1 MNTAKKKPTRAGRY
15 NPKQVR
21 ILLVGAS
28 LAAVAAMGI
37 GLYCSSRYFSD
48 AAAAA
53 MAVST
58 SNAITYDTSAVSGGW
73 DSLSEE
79 EIIASLNEKLEAGM
93 INISMN
99 TAPVFASGTAAGN
112 LMIVNESVNNY
123 PQIVEISRNDTGEII
138 YTSGAIPVG
147 SKIEQAAL
155 DMPLPAGTYDCT
167 AMFHSVDPDTG
178 DIIGSAGAV
187 ITVTIQS

>member
-1 MNTAKKKPTRAGRY
+1 M
-15 NPKQVR
+15 
-21 ILLVGAS
+21 
-28 LAAVAAMGI
+28 
-37 GLYCSSRYFSD
+37 D
-48 AAAAA
+48 A
-53 MAVST
+53 ST
-58 SNAITYDTSAVSGGW
+58 SNAIVYDTSAVSGGW

-79 EIIASLNEKLEAGM
+79 EVIASLNEKLEDGM

-99 TAPVFASGTAAGN
+99 TSPVFASGTAEGN

-147 SKIEQAAL
+147 SKIEQATL
-155 DMPLPAGTYDCT
+155 NMPLPAGTYDCT
-167 AMFHSVDPDTG
+167 AMFHNVDPDTG

-187 ITVTIQS
+187 ITITIQS